1 VAQYREKIKKF
12 AEIGANLCAFGVSI
26 AIVWNAAGGLAK
38 VLGYPVPDIPVATLE
53 NMQKILDDVNK
64 PSPLEGLKEY
74 LESGLNLNQLK
85 EFEKFIRELEKKGKM
100 CHWLTLFD
108 KDRLRKTI
116 GVLHSKN
123 MC

>member
-26 AIVWNAAGGLAK
+26 AIIWNVFGGLAIA
-38 VLGYPVPDIPVATLE
+38 LGCPFPIIPVATLE